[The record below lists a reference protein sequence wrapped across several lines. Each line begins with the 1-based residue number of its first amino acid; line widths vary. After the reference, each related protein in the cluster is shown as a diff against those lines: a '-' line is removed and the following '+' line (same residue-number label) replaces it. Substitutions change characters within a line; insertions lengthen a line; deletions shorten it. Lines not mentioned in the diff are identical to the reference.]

1 MSERPTVL
9 IPHHVPRDSAEV
21 VRDGIESRLPEIDL
35 RVEHTPAGTREAIDD
50 AEIVVSFGFEG
61 ELLEGAEHL
70 EWIQALVAGVDQY
83 DFETL
88 EEQGITLTNASG
100 IHAEPIGEQVLGYM
114 LAFERNIHTAVR
126 QQGRGIWERFRG
138 GELAGKTVGI
148 VGLGAIGTRV
158 AELAQPFDTTVIG
171 TKANPDDAP
180 DAVDEVFG
188 PDGLHEVCQRSDYL
202 VVACPL
208 TDETRGMIG
217 RWEFRMMKGDAVLI
231 NIARGEVVDQDA
243 MVYALQQHSIGG
255 AALDVFETEPLPQDS
270 PLWGLSNV
278 IVTPHM
284 SGSTP
289 EYMDRC
295 AELFVENYRR
305 YLDGEPLENRIV

>member
-9 IPHHVPRDSAEV
+9 IPHHVPRDSAV
-21 VRDGIESRLPEIDL
+21 AVREGIEARRPEIDL
-35 RVEHTPAGTREAIDD
+35 RLEHTPEGSRAAIDD
-50 AEIVVSFGFEG
+50 AEIVVTFGFEG
-61 ELLEGAEHL
+61 ELLAGAERL
-70 EWIQALVAGVDQY
+70 EWIQALVAGVDRY
-83 DFETL
+83 DFDEL
-88 EEQGITLTNASG
+88 EEREIALTNASG

-114 LAFERNIHTAVR
+114 LAFERNLHTAVR
-126 QQGRGIWERFRG
+126 QQDRGIWERFRG

-158 AELAQPFDTTVIG
+158 AELAKAFDTTVIG
-171 TKANPDDAP
+171 TKANPEDAP

-208 TDETRGMIG
+208 NEQTRGMIG
-217 RWEFRMMKGDAVLI
+217 RWEFRMMKGEAVLI
-231 NIARGEVVDQDA
+231 NVARGEVVDQDA

-270 PLWGLSNV
+270 PLWDLSNV

-295 AELFVENYRR
+295 AELFVENYDR
-305 YLDGEPLENRIV
+305 YLAGDSLKNRIV

>member
-1 MSERPTVL
+1 MTTEPTVL
-9 IPHHVPRDSAEV
+9 IPHHVPRDSAKEV
-21 VRDGIESRLPEIDL
+21 REGIEARLSEIDL
-35 RVEHTPAGTREAIDD
+35 RVENTPAGTREAIDD
-50 AEIVVSFGFEG
+50 AEIVVTFGFEG
-61 ELLEGAEHL
+61 ELLEGTEHL
-70 EWIQALVAGVDQY
+70 EWIQALVAGVNRY
-83 DFETL
+83 DFDAL
-88 EEQGITLTNASG
+88 EKQGIALTNASG

-114 LAFERNIHTAVR
+114 LAFERNLHTAVR

-158 AELAQPFDTTVIG
+158 AELAQPFDMTVIG

-180 DAVDEVFG
+180 AAVDEVFG

-202 VVACPL
+202 VVAVPL
-208 TDETRGMIG
+208 NDETRGMIG
-217 RWEFRMMKGDAVLI
+217 RWEFRMMNGEAVLI
-231 NIARGEVVDQDA
+231 NVARGGVVDQDS

-270 PLWGLSNV
+270 PLWDLSNV

-305 YLDGEPLENRIV
+305 YLEGEPLENRIV